1 MIGTSLASLLL
12 ACSGP
17 GKTPEDSAAP
27 PPEGPYLLSDADNYA
42 LSVQLNVPATA
53 TVERQDVLFSWPDL
67 SRDMQCHDFD
77 PLTEVD
83 NVALIVF
90 RGLSEEEIATG
101 LAQDTLQQ
109 SAVSGYINKEVD
121 GETSV
126 ALTDLTFFGTD
137 PEILDQYYEGLGTWL
152 LLLTTGTELAV
163 GTRMLHFLRPTAD
176 ETNDAVAMQ
185 DDCDIVDLDVDLAGI
200 APLRVAAEEDSHVF
214 DWSGLTLTGQ
224 GGALDKG
231 DIDSVMI
238 GYYGDASLADLEQQF
253 LDLELIADGL
263 WTAPVSGASS
273 VDLATA
279 EGEDGLFPGF
289 TETGL
294 WVFALRCSTCAS
306 PAPLFLTLLDPV

>member
-1 MIGTSLASLLL
+1 MSGPSLLGLLL
-12 ACSGP
+12 ACAGEP
-17 GKTPEDSAAP
+17 GGEVKEPAPES
-27 PPEGPYLLSDADNYA
+27 PYVLSDADNFS

-53 TVERQDVLFSWPDL
+53 TVERQDVMFSWPAL
-67 SRDMQCHDFD
+67 SLDMQCHAFD

-90 RGLSEEEIATG
+90 RGLSEEEIADG
-101 LAQDTLQQ
+101 LAHDTLQQ

-163 GTRMLHFLRPTAD
+163 GTRMLHFLRPTSGEA
-176 ETNDAVAMQ
+176 NDQVELQ
-185 DDCDIVDLDVDLAGI
+185 DDCDIVDLDVDLQSV
-200 APLRVAAEEDSHVF
+200 APVAVSASEAAPVF
-214 DWSGLTLTGQ
+214 DWSGLTRTGQ
-224 GGALDKG
+224 GGELDRG
-231 DIDSVMI
+231 DIDSVMV
-238 GYYGDASLADLEQQF
+238 GYYADTTLAELETDF
-253 LDLELIADGL
+253 LDLELVADGL
-263 WTAPVSGASS
+263 WTAPVSGISS
-273 VDLATA
+273 VDLSTA
-279 EGEDGLFPGF
+279 EGTGGLFPGF
-289 TETGL
+289 SAEGI